1 MKTLKRNT
9 QKAIAVEKM
18 LLNIYCVN
26 ITDDVVQIMANFSND
41 GVRNLVIWRCKA
53 GAISGFI
60 YFYRYNVEVM
70 LT

>member
-18 LLNIYCVN
+18 LTNIYCVN
-26 ITDDVVQIMANFSND
+26 ITDDVVQIMANYSNENA
-41 GVRNLVIWRCKA
+41 RNLVKWRCKV
-53 GAISGFI
+53 GAMSGFI
-60 YFYRYNVEVM
+60 YFYRYNVEVI